1 MFATKEILAQIDKK
15 ARQLKEEILSMP
27 DSEDFAGAVYY
38 VSADGDDGNDGL
50 SPENAWKTL
59 AKVSSFDF
67 CEGDAVRFRRG
78 DVFRGCVKTRA
89 GVKYCAFGEGKKPK
103 LYGSEKNL
111 ADPALWELYDSEK
124 NIWKKSQRR

>member
-1 MFATKEILAQIDKK
+1 MIATKEFLTEIDKI
-15 ARQLKEEILSMP
+15 AESLKNEIHDLP

-38 VSADGDDGNDGL
+38 VSAEGDDENDGL
-50 SPENAWKTL
+50 SPESAWKTL

-78 DVFRGCVKTRA
+78 DVFRGCVKTRS
-89 GVKYCAFGEGKKPK
+89 GVKYCAFGEGEKPK

-111 ADPALWELYDSEK
+111 ANPDLWKIYDSEK
-124 NIWKKSQRR
+124 NIWKLWN